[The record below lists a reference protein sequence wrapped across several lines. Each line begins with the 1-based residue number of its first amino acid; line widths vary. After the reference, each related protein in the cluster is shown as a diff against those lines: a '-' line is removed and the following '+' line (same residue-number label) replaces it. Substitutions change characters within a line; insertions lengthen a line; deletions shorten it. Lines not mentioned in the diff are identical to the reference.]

1 MAFSPTEA
9 AFEGF
14 RLTREKPLIVVW
26 WTVVYLAVNLVV
38 MALATAMLGSS
49 MTDILAMSANPMN
62 ADPATLETVG
72 PKLLLFEAA
81 ALPLL
86 LLMSAVLAGAAY
98 RAVLQPGE
106 TSRFGYL
113 KLGADELRL
122 ALLYLV
128 LTFIV
133 IGAMMLVSIVVGVL
147 LGIIVAVAGGGANGA
162 VAGGLA
168 MAAALTAMLGVLA
181 YFGVRLS
188 LAGPATFVEKKLTL
202 RSAWVMTRG
211 HFWPLL
217 GAYFLSWVLAI
228 VVTLLGKAV
237 FTGIGAALGGG
248 MGAYTAAGMPDF
260 SSMASV
266 FSPGHLLFL
275 ASTALLGALQGAI
288 TLAPAA
294 VAFRALGGRTRAD
307 LFV

>member
-38 MALATAMLGSS
+38 MALATSLLGSS
-49 MTDILAMSANPMN
+49 MTDILAMSANPMA
-62 ADPATLETVG
+62 ADPAAFEVIG

-86 LLMSAVLAGAAY
+86 LVMSAVLAAAAY
-98 RAVLQPGE
+98 RAVFQPGE
-106 TSRFGYL
+106 SSRFGYL
-113 KLGADELRL
+113 QLGPDELRL
-122 ALLYLV
+122 ALLYV
-128 LTFIV
+128 MLTFII

-147 LGIIVAVAGGGANGA
+147 LSIIAAVAGGGAGGA

-168 MAAALTAMLGVLA
+168 MAAAVTAMLGALA

-188 LAGPATFVEKKLTL
+188 LAGPATFVEKKLVL
-202 RSAWVMTRG
+202 RPAWAMTRG

-237 FTGIGAALGGG
+237 FTGIGAALGGS
-248 MGAYTAAGMPDF
+248 MGAYAAAGMPDF

-266 FSPGHLLFL
+266 FGPAHLGFL
-275 ASTALLGALQGAI
+275 ATTALLGALQAAI

-294 VAFRALGGRTRAD
+294 VAFRALGGRARVSIVA
-307 LFV
+307 

>member
-1 MAFSPTEA
+1 MALSPTEA

-26 WTVVYLAVNLVV
+26 WTVVYLSVNLVV
-38 MALATAMLGSS
+38 MALATSILGSS
-49 MTDILAMSANPMN
+49 MTDILAMSANPMS
-62 ADPATLETVG
+62 ADAQALETVG
-72 PKLLLFEAA
+72 PKLLMFEAA

-98 RAVLQPGE
+98 RAVLHPGE

-128 LTFIV
+128 LTFII
-133 IGAMMLVSIVVGVL
+133 IGAMMVISLVVGVL
-147 LGIIVAVAGGGANGA
+147 LGLIVGVSGGGAAGA

-168 MAAALTAMLGVLA
+168 MAAALTAMLGALA

-188 LAGPATFVEKKLTL
+188 LAGPATFSEKKLTL
-202 RSAWVMTRG
+202 RPAWLMTRG
-211 HFWPLL
+211 HFWRLL
-217 GAYFLSWVLAI
+217 GAYFLSWILAI

-237 FTGIGAALGGG
+237 FTGVGAAVGGG
-248 MGAYTAAGMPDF
+248 MGAYTAAGLPDF

-266 FSPGHLLFL
+266 FGPDHLLFL
-275 ASTALLGALQGAI
+275 ASTAVLGALQAAV
-288 TLAPAA
+288 TLTPAA
-294 VAFRALGGRTRAD
+294 VAYRALGGRSPGI
-307 LFV
+307 VV

>member
-1 MAFSPTEA
+1 MAFSPTEV

-14 RLTREKPLIVVW
+14 RLTREKPLIVLW

-38 MALATAMLGSS
+38 MALATSMLGSS
-49 MTDILAMSANPMN
+49 MTDILAMSANPLA
-62 ADPATLETVG
+62 ADPAAFETIG
-72 PKLLLFEAA
+72 PKLLMFEAT

-86 LLMSAVLAGAAY
+86 LLMSAMLAGAAY
-98 RAVLQPGE
+98 RAVLQPAE
-106 TSRFGYL
+106 SARFGYL
-113 KLGADELRL
+113 RLGADELRL
-122 ALLYLV
+122 ALLYLL

-133 IGAMMLVSIVVGVL
+133 IGAMMVISIVVGVL
-147 LGIIVAVAGGGANGA
+147 LGGIVAIAGGGANGA

-168 MAAALTAMLGVLA
+168 MAAALTAMLGALA
-181 YFGVRLS
+181 YLGVRLS
-188 LAGPATFVEKKLTL
+188 LAGPATFVSKKLTL
-202 RSAWVMTRG
+202 RPAWMMTRG
-211 HFWPLL
+211 RFWPLL

-237 FTGIGAALGGG
+237 FTGVGAALGGG

-266 FSPGHLLFL
+266 FSPAHLLFL
-275 ASTALLGALQGAI
+275 ASTALLGALQAAI

-294 VAFRALGGRTRAD
+294 VAFRALGGRGRAE
-307 LFV
+307 LVV

>member
-26 WTVVYLAVNLVV
+26 WTVVYLAVNVVV

-49 MTDILAMSANPMN
+49 MTDVLTMSADPMN
-62 ADPATLETVG
+62 VDAGALETLG

-86 LLMSAVLAGAAY
+86 LLMSAVLAAAAY
-98 RAVLQPGE
+98 RAVLHPGE

-113 KLGADELRL
+113 KLGSDELRL

-128 LTFIV
+128 LTFIL
-133 IGAMMLVSIVVGVL
+133 IGAMMLISIVVGVF
-147 LGIIVAVAGGGANGA
+147 LGLIGAVVGGGANGA

-168 MAAALTAMLGVLA
+168 MAAALTAMLGALA

-202 RSAWVMTRG
+202 RPAWAMTRG

-237 FTGIGAALGGG
+237 FTGVGAVLGGG

-260 SSMASV
+260 SSMVSV
-266 FSPGHLLFL
+266 FGPAHLLFL
-275 ASTALLGALQGAI
+275 ASTALLGALQAAI

-294 VAFRALGGRTRAD
+294 VAFRAFGGKVKAD
-307 LFV
+307 LVV

>member
-26 WTVVYLAVNLVV
+26 WTVIYLAVNLVV
-38 MALATAMLGSS
+38 MALATSLLGSS
-49 MTDILAMSANPMN
+49 MTDILAMSANPMA
-62 ADPATLETVG
+62 ADPAAFEAIG

-81 ALPLL
+81 ALPMLL
-86 LLMSAVLAGAAY
+86 VMSAVLAAAAY
-98 RAVLQPGE
+98 RAVFQPGE
-106 TSRFGYL
+106 SSRFGYL

-122 ALLYLV
+122 ALLYV
-128 LTFIV
+128 MLTFII

-147 LGIIVAVAGGGANGA
+147 LSIITAVAGGGAGGA

-168 MAAALTAMLGVLA
+168 MAAAVTAMLGALA

-188 LAGPATFVEKKLTL
+188 LAGPATFVEKKLIL
-202 RSAWVMTRG
+202 RPAWAMTRG

-237 FTGIGAALGGG
+237 FTGVGAALGGS
-248 MGAYTAAGMPDF
+248 MGAYAAAGMPDF

-266 FSPGHLLFL
+266 FGPAHLGFL
-275 ASTALLGALQGAI
+275 ATTALLGALQAAI

-294 VAFRALGGRTRAD
+294 VAFRALGGRARAS
-307 LFV
+307 VVA